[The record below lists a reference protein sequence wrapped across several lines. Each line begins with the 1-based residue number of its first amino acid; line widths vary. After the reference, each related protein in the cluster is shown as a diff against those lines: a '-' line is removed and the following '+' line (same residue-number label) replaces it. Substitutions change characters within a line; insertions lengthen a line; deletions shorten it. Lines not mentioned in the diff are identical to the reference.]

1 MISLLGVFAPLR
13 ENSASRGINR
23 RVKKISRKDAKTQRR
38 KVRAQS
44 KTMTRRR
51 FYAPATAFALDQKSV
66 TLSEEEARH
75 ARDVLR
81 LRSGD
86 EVYVFDG
93 AGKEFRCVLGEF
105 TRDGAVLAV
114 RDEVDPARPES
125 SLDLTMAIALLK
137 HEKFDLVIQ
146 KTTELGVN
154 RIIPLKSERAEVRL
168 KDNQDEQK
176 RLTRWR
182 RIALEA
188 AKQSGRAR
196 VPEISPPA
204 DFMVLLSGFVVEKE
218 TIENETLRV
227 MFSEREGS
235 SLAMIT
241 NGFSSAVKKIIALV
255 GPEGGWS
262 DQEIELAR
270 DAGWQIVT
278 LGGRTMRAETA
289 AIAMVALLQHR
300 FGDLN

>member
-1 MISLLGVFAPLR
+1 
-13 ENSASRGINR
+13 
-23 RVKKISRKDAKTQRR
+23 
-38 KVRAQS
+38 
-44 KTMTRRR
+44 MTRRR

-114 RDEVDPARPES
+114 LDEVDPARPDS
-125 SLDLTMAIALLK
+125 SLDLTVAIALLK

-168 KDNQDEQK
+168 KDTRDTEK
-176 RLTRWR
+176 RVTRWR
-182 RIALEA
+182 RIAQEA

-204 DFMVLLSGFVVEKE
+204 DFMVLLSGFVVGRP
-218 TIENETLRV
+218 TAANETLRV

-235 SLAMIT
+235 SLATIT
-241 NGFSSAVKKIIALV
+241 NNVSLPARKIVALI

-278 LGGRTMRAETA
+278 LGGRTLRAETA
-289 AIAMVALLQHR
+289 AIVIVGLLQHR
-300 FGDLN
+300 WGDLD